1 VNNQNFK
8 EASLGRRLWALFLD
22 SFGAYLVASAIE
34 PHNRSNRLLLQ
45 MTILFIE
52 ISVLT
57 ILQGASFGQMIA
69 RLKVVD
75 YVDGGALSIP
85 RVLIRTLMII
95 LVLPAIFRHDGRSV
109 HDVLV
114 KSVVVKYYKNLS

>member
-1 VNNQNFK
+1 MKEEIFK
-8 EASLGRRLWALFLD
+8 EAALGRRLWAIFLD

-34 PHNRSNRLLLQ
+34 PHNRTNRLLLQ
-45 MTILFIE
+45 MAILFIE

-69 RLKVVD
+69 RLKVLD
-75 YVDGGALSIP
+75 YYDGRALSIP

-109 HDVLV
+109 HDLLA
-114 KSVVVKYYKNLS
+114 KSVVVRYYKRVA

>member
-8 EASLGRRLWALFLD
+8 EAPLGRRLWALFLD

-34 PHNRSNRLLLQ
+34 PHNQSNRLLLQ
-45 MTILFIE
+45 MAILFIE

-85 RVLIRTLMII
+85 RVLVRTLMII
-95 LVLPAIFRHDGRSV
+95 LVLPAIFRHNGRSV
-109 HDVLV
+109 HDVLA
-114 KSVVVKYYKNLS
+114 KSVVVRYYKNLA